1 MSAQSPTESAAQTSL
16 NLATV
21 LQRMLAISDKVSDLI
36 FSPGRP
42 PQIELVGKLQPVEIP
57 GVDKLTPAQTGAIAK
72 LIIGN
77 HEEASESL
85 NKYGSADLSFSVP
98 SLCRFRVNI
107 FKQRGTLA
115 IVMRVIPSRPPRFED
130 FNLPPQLREIVEIKN
145 GIVLVTGPTGS
156 GKSSTLAAVIDLIN
170 EAKYYHIVTIEDP
183 IEFLHTHK
191 NSTIHQRELHSDTPN
206 FALALRAALRQAPK
220 VILVGEMRDRE
231 TMEVALEAAETGH
244 LVLSTLHTIDAAK
257 TVERIIGV
265 FPKTDEQSIRTR
277 LAQTFRFI
285 VSQRLLPR
293 ADGGGRVA
301 AMEILKATSR
311 TREYIERGE
320 SEGKSLMDAMDQG
333 EVEGMQTF
341 DTVIEKMIRAGTVS
355 RDDGLAYASNYGNL
369 LLKLSDLGG
378 GGGIP
383 KQAAEPKIE
392 SMLDM
397 IE

>member
-1 MSAQSPTESAAQTSL
+1 MTETQQPTETTPGAL
-16 NLATV
+16 NLATI
-21 LQRMLAISDKVSDLI
+21 LQRMLAVSDKVSDLI

-57 GVDKLTPAQTGAIAK
+57 GLDKLTPAQTAGIAK
-72 LIIGN
+72 LIIGT
-77 HEEASESL
+77 HEEAAQSL
-85 NKYGSADLSFSVP
+85 EKFGSTDLSFGVP
-98 SLCRFRVNI
+98 GLCRFRVNI
-107 FKQRGTLA
+107 FKQRSTNA
-115 IVMRVIPSRPPRFED
+115 IVMRVIPTRPPRFEEL
-130 FNLPPQLREIVEIKN
+130 NLPPQLRDVVELKN

-156 GKSSTLAAVIDLIN
+156 GKSSTLAAIIDIIN
-170 EAKYYHIVTIEDP
+170 ETKYYHIVTIEDP
-183 IEFLHTHK
+183 IEFLHNHK

-231 TMEVALEAAETGH
+231 TMEVAMEAAETGH

-265 FPKTDEQSIRTR
+265 FPKNEEQIIRTR
-277 LAQTFRFI
+277 LAQSFRYI

-293 ADGGGRVA
+293 ADGSGRMA
-301 AMEILKATSR
+301 AIEILKATSR

-333 EVEGMQTF
+333 ELEGMQTF
-341 DTVIEKMIRAGTVS
+341 DGEIEKMIRAGVVS
-355 RDDGLAYASNYGNL
+355 KEDGIAYASNYGNL
-369 LLKLSDLGG
+369 LLRLGDLGG
-378 GGGIP
+378 GSGAKP
-383 KQAAEPKIE
+383 KAEPE
-392 SMLDM
+392 VGSMLDM